1 MFRLL
6 GLGLMAALFFS
17 STFVLNRAM
26 SLEGGHW
33 VWAAL
38 LRYAFMFVLI
48 CAGML
53 LAGRARLL
61 AQVVRVYLRRWLFW
75 TLAGTVAFG
84 IFYTGVTLAA
94 SFAPGWVVATTW
106 QLTILATP
114 LVLAAYGRKV
124 PVRGLLFSLLIFGG
138 IVLVNIENVLNPDFR
153 TGASWQ
159 ALLLGALPVLIAA
172 IAYPAGLQ
180 LVWEARS
187 GSSARVRTLDMDAI
201 AVVDNPFARVL
212 LLVLGSIPWW
222 IGLLVITQPPP
233 PTQGQWVNSALV
245 ALFSG
250 IVATVLFLQARHLAR
265 SAYELA
271 AVDSTQSAEVIF
283 SLLGEVL
290 ILGGVLPGVRGWL
303 GIGLTVVGLVLYLL
317 SQGRLTRNSAAVAA
331 VDAIAGP

>member
-6 GLGLMAALFFS
+6 SIGLLAALFFS

-33 VWAAL
+33 AWAAV
-38 LRYAFMFVLI
+38 LRYAFTLLLITLGFVLS
-48 CAGML
+48 
-53 LAGRARLL
+53 GRGRVVGA
-61 AQVVRVYLRRWLFW
+61 VVRAFARRWLFW
-75 TLAGTVAFG
+75 TLAGTVGFG

-114 LVLAAYGRKV
+114 LVLALFGRRV
-124 PVRGLLFSLLIFGG
+124 PVRGVLYTLVIFAG
-138 IVLVNIENVLNPDFR
+138 IVLVNIENALNPAFR
-153 TGASWQ
+153 SNASWQ
-159 ALLLGALPVLIAA
+159 ALALGALPVLVAA
-172 IAYPAGLQ
+172 LAYPAGLQ

-187 GSSARVRTLDMDAI
+187 GSSKRVRPLDPADA

-222 IGLLVITQPPP
+222 IGLLVVTQPPP
-233 PTQGQWVNSALV
+233 PTTGQWFNSALV
-245 ALFSG
+245 ALLSG
-250 IVATVLFLQARHLAR
+250 IVATVLFLEARHLAR
-265 SAYELA
+265 TPYELA

-290 ILGGVLPGVRGWL
+290 ILGGLLPGVWGWA
-303 GIGLTVVGLVLYLL
+303 GVTLTMVGLVLYLL
-317 SQGRLTRNSAAVAA
+317 SQGRGARAQVAA
-331 VDAIAGP
+331 SEPAGP